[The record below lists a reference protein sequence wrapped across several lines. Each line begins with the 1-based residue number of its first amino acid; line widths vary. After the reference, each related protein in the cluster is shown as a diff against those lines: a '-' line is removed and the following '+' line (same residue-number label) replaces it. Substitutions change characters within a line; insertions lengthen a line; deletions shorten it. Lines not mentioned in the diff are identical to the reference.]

1 MLGKARYNLGQQVQV
16 SSINLNGTAQDA
28 NALGIRFTTGNNGV
42 VYSIIDEA
50 QFRTLRELDVSNI
63 RAGYQ
68 TTLNSPNWQNTIVG
82 TDALLA
88 NDMVGNVSFAFS
100 SSNTLDIKS
109 NPISLSHEKYILIDN
124 GKNLTA
130 VRSGEMVHWQ
140 QATAAVQFAEVPQD
154 IDVPR
159 VGQLFKFEK
168 TLVRPADKL
177 VLRASY
183 NWKGDRR

>member
-1 MLGKARYNLGQQVQV
+1 M
-16 SSINLNGTAQDA
+16 
-28 NALGIRFTTGNNGV
+28 
-42 VYSIIDEA
+42 VYSVIDEA

-63 RAGYQ
+63 RAGNQ
-68 TTLNSPNWQNTIVG
+68 TIANSPNWQNTIVG
-82 TDALLA
+82 TDASLA
-88 NDMVGNVSFAFS
+88 NDMVGNVAFAGDVGNKFNIDD
-100 SSNTLDIKS
+100 NT
-109 NPISLSHEKYILIDN
+109 ISLSHEKYILIDN

-130 VRSGEMVHWQ
+130 VRAGEMVHWQ
-140 QATAAVQFAEVPQD
+140 QAAEAVQFAEVPQD

-168 TLVRPADKL
+168 TLVRPADTL